1 VLAQL
6 KETWFAIDSLPLR
19 TVTPSDVSPWLA
31 RHYGEKS
38 ASYYNAALTLIRD
51 VLEMAVRDKI
61 IAENPAKHLKV
72 SQTPNTD

>member
-31 RHYGEKS
+31 RYYGEKS